1 VTEAAFRPIDDVGL
15 RLPKGMPEDIA
26 EPFLEYVV
34 GKAGTLRGS
43 AAPMAEPMAK
53 ESPLARLRFVLDI
66 AKQHVLPGTDAIVQ
80 EFANA
85 PAKIECR
92 AGCSFCC
99 HQNVDVTIPEAIL
112 IALRLADPEDPRRS
126 AVLSAAEAFAGVED
140 DARIALGR
148 PCPLLIDKRC
158 SVYEDRPIACRSL
171 TSPDAERCDDA
182 MRSLEAG
189 EGVLPIEVY
198 LVLQFLCNGEQSA
211 MRGICRD
218 VGLQDDI
225 VELTQTVAAILRDE
239 TLVERWAKGERVFT
253 PRD

>member
-1 VTEAAFRPIDDVGL
+1 VTEPAFLPIDDVGL

-26 EPFLEYVV
+26 EPFLEYIVS
-34 GKAGTLRGS
+34 KAGALRGGAAMIAGPVAS
-43 AAPMAEPMAK
+43 AP
-53 ESPLARLRFVLDI
+53 PLERLRFMLDI
-66 AKQHVLPGTDAIVQ
+66 AKQHVLPGTDAIVE

-126 AVLSAAEAFAGVED
+126 AVLSTAEAFTDLED
-140 DARIALGR
+140 DARIATGR

-171 TSPDAERCDDA
+171 ASPDAARCDEA
-182 MRSLEAG
+182 MQNLEAG
-189 EGVLPIEVY
+189 KSVLPIEIY

-218 VGLQDDI
+218 NGLQDDI
-225 VELTQTVAAILRDE
+225 VELTQTVAAILHDE
-239 TLVERWAKGERVFT
+239 SLVERWAKGEHVFT
-253 PRD
+253 ARD